1 MLVLY
6 DNAFSPFTRK
16 VRMVLDY
23 KGIPFES
30 VDGLALAELP
40 RLREL
45 SRRAEV
51 PVLVDGDLV
60 IPESADIVA
69 YLEDLKPIPTI
80 FPVGAANRARARSW
94 QRTADRVI
102 DAILHDI
109 SLWIWPTH
117 RRGDEPPARL
127 LELGHAD
134 LHQLLTELERSL
146 ADGPFICGDLSI
158 ADFAV
163 QPHMP
168 ALRFVGF
175 SLDPARYSRVLA
187 WQRRMK
193 QLGPVR
199 RDLEN
204 ARRAVAEKFGS
215 GASPYEGQKV
225 VWRGD
230 RIEWLLSKG
239 YDEWWLSERRSG
251 RAVVPS
257 PLAGA

>member
-6 DNAFSPFTRK
+6 DNPFSPFTRK
-16 VRMVLDY
+16 VRMVLNF

-30 VDGLALAELP
+30 VDGLALDELP
-40 RLREL
+40 KLREL

-60 IPESADIVA
+60 VAESADVVS
-69 YLEDLKPIPTI
+69 YLEDLKPIPTV
-80 FPVGAANRARARSW
+80 FPASVTGRAKARSW
-94 QRTADRVI
+94 QRRADQVL

-117 RRGDEPPARL
+117 QRRDEPPARL
-127 LELGHAD
+127 VELGHAD
-134 LHQLLTELERSL
+134 LREVLTELDRSL
-146 ADGPFICGDLSI
+146 GERPFICGDLSI

-168 ALRFVGF
+168 SLRLVGF
-175 SLDPARYSRVLA
+175 TLDPDRYPRVVA

-193 QLGPVR
+193 RLEPVR
-199 RDLEN
+199 RDLAN
-204 ARRAVAEKFGS
+204 IRRAVERFGS
-215 GASPYEGQKV
+215 ETSPYEAHKII
-225 VWRGD
+225 WRGD

-239 YDEWWLSERRSG
+239 FDDWWRSERRSG

-257 PLAGA
+257 PFG